1 MKKFLA
7 FALKVAVT
15 SGLIWLVLRDQ
26 DLSVVGDR
34 LSDIS
39 LASIFYAIALLA
51 GQNVLAARRW
61 VVVMGLF
68 GQALPYRSA
77 LRFYFEGLFFNQALP
92 STVGGDGV
100 RMYRAVKAG
109 LPVADGVNGVLLD
122 RIAGLF
128 ALLAIVALT
137 QPWLYDRVDDSAAR
151 LAFAIVIAAGLGGVL
166 ILAMCGRIPGGLM
179 RWSAL
184 RGLVGLSNG
193 LAELFRNG
201 AAAMEVFGLSL
212 IGHIM
217 MVSAI
222 FILTLEL
229 QLNVSF
235 LDCLILVPG
244 VMLLAAAPISIAGW
258 GVRESIM
265 ISAMALVGAP
275 EVGSLGLSLTYGVIM
290 ILIGFIGGVLWLT
303 NSDRRVADIE
313 NTSEVAG
320 SSLSSIDRQKTSL
333 GKI

>member
-7 FALKVAVT
+7 FAFKIAVT

-34 LSDIS
+34 LSEIS
-39 LASIFYAIALLA
+39 LASIFCAIGLLA

-68 GQALPYRSA
+68 GRALPYRSA

-122 RIAGLF
+122 RISGLF

-137 QPWLYDRVDDSAAR
+137 QPWLYDRVGDTSAR
-151 LAFAIVIAAGLGGVL
+151 LAFAIVIAAGVGGVL
-166 ILAMCGRIPGGLM
+166 ILALCGRIPGGLM
-179 RWSAL
+179 RWSAA

-193 LAELFRNG
+193 LAKLFRNG

-222 FILTLEL
+222 FILTLDL

-244 VMLLAAAPISIAGW
+244 VMLLASAPISIAGW

-275 EVGSLGLSLTYGVIM
+275 EVGSLGLSLVYGVIM
-290 ILIGFIGGVLWLT
+290 ILIGLIGGVLWLT

>member
-26 DLSVVGDR
+26 NLLAVGDR
-34 LSDIS
+34 LSKIS
-39 LASIFYAIALLA
+39 LVSVFSAIALLA

-61 VVVMGLF
+61 VIVMALF
-68 GQALPYRSA
+68 GRTLPYRSA

-100 RMYRAVKAG
+100 RMYRAIKAG
-109 LPVADGVNGVLLD
+109 LPVADGINGVLLD
-122 RIAGLF
+122 RIVGLF
-128 ALLAIVALT
+128 ALLGIVVLT
-137 QPWLYDRVDDSAAR
+137 QPWLYDRIDDTSAR
-151 LAFAIVIAAGLGGVL
+151 LAFAILIASGVGGVL
-166 ILAMCGRIPGGLM
+166 ILILCGRMPNGLM
-179 RWSAL
+179 RWNAA

-193 LAELFRNG
+193 LAALFRNAT
-201 AAAMEVFGLSL
+201 AAVEVFALSF
-212 IGHIM
+212 IGHLM

-222 FILTLEL
+222 FILTLDL

-258 GVRESIM
+258 GVRESVM

-275 EVGSLGLSLTYGVIM
+275 EVGSLGLSLVYGVAM
-290 ILIGFIGGVLWLT
+290 ILIGLVGGVLWLA
-303 NSDRRVADIE
+303 NSDLRVADIE
-313 NTSEVAG
+313 SVTEEAVS
-320 SSLSSIDRQKTSL
+320 DRE
-333 GKI
+333 

>member
-1 MKKFLA
+1 MKKILA
-7 FALKVAVT
+7 FALKAAVT

-26 DLSVVGDR
+26 DLSAVGDR
-34 LSDIS
+34 LSEIS
-39 LASIFYAIALLA
+39 ALGIVSAIALLA
-51 GQNVLAARRW
+51 GINVLAARRW

-109 LPVADGVNGVLLD
+109 LPVAAGVNGVLLD

-128 ALLAIVALT
+128 ALLGIVALT
-137 QPWLYDRVDDSAAR
+137 QPWLYDRVDDTSAR
-151 LAFAIVIAAGLGGVL
+151 LAFAIVIAAGVGGVFVL
-166 ILAMCGRIPGGLM
+166 ILCGRMPGGLM
-179 RWSAL
+179 RWSAA

-193 LAELFRNG
+193 LAALFRNG
-201 AAAMEVFGLSL
+201 AAATEVFGLSV
-212 IGHIM
+212 IGHLM
-217 MVSAI
+217 MVLAI
-222 FILTLEL
+222 FILTLDL

-244 VMLLAAAPISIAGW
+244 VMLLSAAPISIAGW

-265 ISAMALVGAP
+265 ISALALVGAP
-275 EVGSLGLSLTYGVIM
+275 ETGSLGLSLVYGVIM
-290 ILIGFIGGVLWLT
+290 ILIGLVGGVLWLG
-303 NSDRRVADIE
+303 NSDRRVRDVGSAPEAATADRE
-313 NTSEVAG
+313 
-320 SSLSSIDRQKTSL
+320 
-333 GKI
+333 